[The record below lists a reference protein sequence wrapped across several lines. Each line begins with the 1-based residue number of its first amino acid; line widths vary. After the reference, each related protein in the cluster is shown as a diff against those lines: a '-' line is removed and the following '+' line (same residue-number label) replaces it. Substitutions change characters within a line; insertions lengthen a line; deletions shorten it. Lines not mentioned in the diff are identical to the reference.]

1 VRNNKPVVSHHT
13 GETHNQWWA
22 NCPKCGALVYSTCSP
37 SMIKE
42 VLEVERSYCQH
53 CGLKLDVSK
62 IDTNEEHY
70 NCSC

>member
-1 VRNNKPVVSHHT
+1 MRNNKPVVSQHT

-22 NCPKCGALVYSTCSP
+22 NSPKCGALVYSTCSP

-42 VLEVERSYCQH
+42 VLEVERPYCQH
-53 CGLKLDVSK
+53 FGLKLYVSK

-70 NCSC
+70 NSTC